1 MRTGRPAVLKY
12 VLPSSIMTKL
22 PHQHDLIAVI
32 ETNERI
38 QRKVGERGGAPLDFG
53 FDFAVGDGKSS
64 PGVDRRFFAVRQRT
78 GIRAAVGIGDG
89 VANDG
94 EVVLFH
100 SVLTCNFVAR

>member
-1 MRTGRPAVLKY
+1 
-12 VLPSSIMTKL
+12 MTKL

-64 PGVDRRFFAVRQRT
+64 PGVDRRFFAVSKRT
-78 GIRAAVGIGDG
+78 GIRAGVGIRSEEHTSELQSLMRNSYA
-89 VANDG
+89 VFCLKKKTNNNI
-94 EVVLFH
+94 LYRP
-100 SVLTCNFVAR
+100 SKP

>member
-1 MRTGRPAVLKY
+1 MRTGRPAVLPFF
-12 VLPSSIMTKL
+12 VPSSIMTKL
-22 PHQHDLIAVI
+22 PPQPDFIAVI

-64 PGVDRRFFAVRQRT
+64 PGVDRRFFAVSKRT
-78 GIRAAVGIGDG
+78 GIRAGVGIGDG

-94 EVVLFH
+94 EVFLFH
-100 SVLTCNFVAR
+100 SLMS